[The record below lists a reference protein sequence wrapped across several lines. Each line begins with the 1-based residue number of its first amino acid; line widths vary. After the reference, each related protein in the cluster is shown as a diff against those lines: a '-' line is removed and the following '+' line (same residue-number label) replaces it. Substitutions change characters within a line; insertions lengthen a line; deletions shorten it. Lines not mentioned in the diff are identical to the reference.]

1 MKNGKPVS
9 LTAPQP
15 LSSFFILHF
24 SFSLFFILHFSFKNV
39 AKQKKEFRLGI
50 KAKMYYGTAGSS
62 GVPTQ
67 ELTNVTNVTITLDA
81 SEAEVTTRDND
92 GFRAT
97 IGGLKECSLEFEML
111 YLANDPGFRAIQTAW
126 EASDQIHLAA
136 LTGEG
141 GEGPVGDFSI
151 TGFSRSES
159 MEEAIKYSV
168 TAKLSQWE
176 KWNTGTT
183 E

>member
-1 MKNGKPVS
+1 M
-9 LTAPQP
+9 
-15 LSSFFILHF
+15 
-24 SFSLFFILHFSFKNV
+24 

-50 KAKMYYGTAGSS
+50 KAKMYYGEAGTS
-62 GVPTQ
+62 GVPTT
-67 ELTNVTNVTITLDA
+67 ELSNVTDVTISLDA
-81 SEAEVTTRDND
+81 SEADVTSRDND

-97 IGGLKECSLEFEML
+97 IGGLKECSIEFDML
-111 YLANDPGFRAIQTAW
+111 YLANDPGFRMIQKAW
-126 EASDQIHLAA
+126 EMSDQIHLAA

-151 TGFSRSES
+151 TGFSRSEA

-176 KWNTGTT
+176 KWNTTS
-183 E
+183 